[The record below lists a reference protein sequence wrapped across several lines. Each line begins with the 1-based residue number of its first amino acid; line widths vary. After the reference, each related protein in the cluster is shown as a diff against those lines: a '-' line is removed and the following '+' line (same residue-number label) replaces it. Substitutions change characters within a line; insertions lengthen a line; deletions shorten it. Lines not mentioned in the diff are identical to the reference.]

1 MRFNSR
7 SVVMRG
13 GISYCYFIL
22 KPLVFWKYN
31 FREGILEG
39 AVEEFNK
46 RLDGRLNVTLEID
59 NIEVDILRVEVGAG
73 GELYLRV
80 IIREGDI
87 KDLKKKEFT
96 ITGDV
101 YLEDGSGED
110 IFFMVIDNL
119 LYGGKKI
126 LL

>member
-1 MRFNSR
+1 
-7 SVVMRG
+7 
-13 GISYCYFIL
+13 
-22 KPLVFWKYN
+22 
-31 FREGILEG
+31 
-39 AVEEFNK
+39 
-46 RLDGRLNVTLEID
+46 
-59 NIEVDILRVEVGAG
+59 
-73 GELYLRV
+73 LRV

-101 YLEDGSGED
+101 YFEDSSEED

>member
-1 MRFNSR
+1 
-7 SVVMRG
+7 
-13 GISYCYFIL
+13 
-22 KPLVFWKYN
+22 
-31 FREGILEG
+31 LEG

-101 YLEDGSGED
+101 YFEDSSEED

>member
-1 MRFNSR
+1 M
-7 SVVMRG
+7 
-13 GISYCYFIL
+13 
-22 KPLVFWKYN
+22 K
-31 FREGILEG
+31 
-39 AVEEFNK
+39 EFNK